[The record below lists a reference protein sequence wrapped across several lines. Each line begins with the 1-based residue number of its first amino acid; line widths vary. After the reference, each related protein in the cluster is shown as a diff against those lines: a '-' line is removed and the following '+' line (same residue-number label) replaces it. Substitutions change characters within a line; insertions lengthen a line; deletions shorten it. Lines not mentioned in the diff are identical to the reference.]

1 MFLVVLH
8 KWLLQIFHN
17 MATYIITITSKNE
30 LEETWV
36 DSNCPNFAFGFTQE
50 TLEECTQIGSSSW
63 EATYETFEVASGST
77 YTSTYLSGS
86 QQLTYTLQAGEY
98 GIKPS

>member
-1 MFLVVLH
+1 MLRSSSISTESE
-8 KWLLQIFHN
+8 LQEFWSDINIPN
-17 MATYIITITSKNE
+17 MVWGFNETS
-30 LEETWV
+30 L
-36 DSNCPNFAFGFTQE
+36 D
-50 TLEECTQIGSSSW
+50 ECVQIGETTW

-98 GIKPS
+98 GIKPE